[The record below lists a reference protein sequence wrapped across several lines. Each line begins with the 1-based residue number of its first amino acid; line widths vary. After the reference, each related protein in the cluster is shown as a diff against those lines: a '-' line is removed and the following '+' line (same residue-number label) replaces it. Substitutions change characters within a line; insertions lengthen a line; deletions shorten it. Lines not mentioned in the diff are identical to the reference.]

1 MESVTA
7 LSTRA
12 EIFRRTELA
21 HQLNRLATLI
31 NVSRLPLPAGRFAP
45 VLEFVVGTVEDVDAV
60 GEAIGEMPRRH
71 KSTYWV
77 DLETAELHVRWSTP
91 VDEDGTGLDYSREP
105 DDPTPVSPARV
116 PMHTDAVTESGLVD
130 ESDGCRHE
138 CAELGVSPDC
148 GVHGGLFESGS

>member
-31 NVSRLPLPAGRFAP
+31 SVSRLPLPAGRFAP
-45 VLEFVVGTVEDVDAV
+45 VLEFVVATCEDVETV
-60 GEAIGEMPRRH
+60 GEAIGEAPRRH

-77 DLETAELHVRWSTP
+77 DLETAELHVRWSTTIADP
-91 VDEDGTGLDYSREP
+91 ASPTGLDYSRPADEP
-105 DDPTPVSPARV
+105 QPVAGRE
-116 PMHTDAVTESGLVD
+116 PMHTGAVTESGLVD
-130 ESDGCRHE
+130 VEPATEAD
-138 CAELGVSPDC
+138 
-148 GVHGGLFESGS
+148 